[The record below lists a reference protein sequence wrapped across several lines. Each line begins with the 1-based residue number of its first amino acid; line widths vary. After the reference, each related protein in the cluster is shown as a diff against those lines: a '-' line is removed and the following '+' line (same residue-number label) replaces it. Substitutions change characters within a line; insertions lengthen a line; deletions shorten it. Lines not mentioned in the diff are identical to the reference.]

1 MTTHLYGQP
10 LDPARDPLATPE
22 ERHHIRRLKTACEDY
37 RRQLVTAL
45 NPWRP
50 GAKSPWPVQLVSE
63 VPRWS
68 CITSKGGT
76 RTFTE
81 SRPPTSSGILE
92 TKNGPKNGS
101 VFTLKVLKPV
111 DVSNG
116 STIATAEAGDTVV
129 AFAATALAL
138 ADARLVEIIGE
149 LRP

>member
-1 MTTHLYGQP
+1 MTTHLFGQP

-22 ERHHIRRLKTACEDY
+22 ERHHIRRMKTACEDY
-37 RRQLVTAL
+37 RRKIVTAL

-50 GAKSPWPVQLVSE
+50 GAKAPWPVQLVSE

-68 CITSKGGT
+68 CTTAKGGQ

-81 SRPPTSSGILE
+81 STPPPSSGILE

-101 VFTLKVLKPV
+101 VFTLKVLKSV

-116 STIATAEAGDTVV
+116 GNITTAEPGDTVV
-129 AFAATALAL
+129 AYAATALAL
-138 ADARLVEIIGE
+138 ADARLVEIVGE